1 MTLEETAA
9 QTPEL
14 ESLTE
19 ESFTRG
25 LMVLANL
32 DSDLARIL
40 ETLGSPPIWSR
51 EPGFAT
57 LLCIILEQQV
67 SVAAAR
73 AVFNRL
79 CAVVVTLTPENFLI
93 LDDAQLKGIGF
104 SRQKILYCRG
114 LAQAMPT
121 AGCAYATHQLD
132 LTKLETMDETVIRTE
147 LKRLKGIGDWT
158 VDIYL
163 LMALQRPD
171 VFPKGD
177 LAIAI
182 AFQKLKN
189 LAMRPTPVQLEAMT
203 QHWRPWR
210 AVAARLLWHY
220 YLSNATAKSVTVS
233 Q

>member
-1 MTLEETAA
+1 MT

-19 ESFTRG
+19 ESLTRG

-40 ETLGSPPIWSR
+40 DKLGPPPMWQR

-67 SVAAAR
+67 SLAAAK
-73 AVFNRL
+73 AIFNRL
-79 CAVVVTLTPENFLI
+79 SGIVVTLTPENFLT
-93 LDDAQLKGIGF
+93 LDDVQLKGIGF

-114 LAQAMPT
+114 LADGLVT
-121 AGCAYATHQLD
+121 GQLE
-132 LTKLETMDETVIRTE
+132 LSKLETMDETTIRTE

-189 LAMRPTPVQLEAMT
+189 LATRPTPAQLEAMT

-220 YLSNATAKSVTVS
+220 YLSNPK
-233 Q
+233 

>member
-1 MTLEETAA
+1 MT
-9 QTPEL
+9 QTPKL

-19 ESFTRG
+19 ESLSRG

-40 ETLGSPPIWSR
+40 ETLGTPPIWSR

-73 AVFNRL
+73 AVFSRL
-79 CAVVVTLTPENFLI
+79 SGVIVTLTPENFLT
-93 LDDAQLKGIGF
+93 LDDVQLKGIGF

-114 LAQAMPT
+114 LAQSI
-121 AGCAYATHQLD
+121 ATGQLD
-132 LTKLETMDETVIRTE
+132 LTKLETMEEAAIRTE

-189 LAMRPTPVQLEAMT
+189 LATRPTPAQLEEIT

-220 YLSNATAKSVTVS
+220 YLGLTNSP
-233 Q
+233 

>member
-1 MTLEETAA
+1 MT

-19 ESFTRG
+19 ESLTRG

-32 DSDLARIL
+32 DRDLARIV
-40 ETLGSPPIWSR
+40 ETLGPPPLWQR
-51 EPGFAT
+51 EPGFTT

-67 SVAAAR
+67 SVAAAK

-79 CAVVVTLTPENFLI
+79 CGVLVPLTPENFLT
-93 LDDAQLKGIGF
+93 LDDVQLRGIGF

-114 LAQAMPT
+114 LADAI
-121 AGCAYATHQLD
+121 ANGHLD
-132 LTKLETMDETVIRTE
+132 LSKLERMDETTIRTE

-171 VFPKGD
+171 IFPKGD

-189 LAMRPTPVQLEAMT
+189 LATRPTPVQLEAMT

-210 AVAARLLWHY
+210 AIAVRLLWHY
-220 YLSNATAKSVTVS
+220 YLSSTNSKSGTAY
-233 Q
+233 

>member
-1 MTLEETAA
+1 MT

-19 ESFTRG
+19 ESLSRG

-32 DSDLARIL
+32 DRDLARIL

-67 SVAAAR
+67 SLAAAR

-79 CAVVVTLTPENFLI
+79 SGVLVPLTPENFLT

-114 LAQAMPT
+114 LANT
-121 AGCAYATHQLD
+121 IATGQLD
-132 LTKLETMDETVIRTE
+132 LSKLETMDEVTIRTE

-189 LAMRPTPVQLEAMT
+189 LATRPTPVQLEAMT

-210 AVAARLLWHY
+210 AIGARLLWHY
-220 YLSNATAKSVTVS
+220 YLSNANGKSVTVYP
-233 Q
+233 

>member
-1 MTLEETAA
+1 MT

-19 ESFTRG
+19 ESLTRG
-25 LMVLANL
+25 LLVLANL

-40 ETLGSPPIWSR
+40 ETLGTPPMWQR

-79 CAVVVTLTPENFLI
+79 CGVVVTLTPESFLT
-93 LDDAQLKGIGF
+93 LDDAQLRGIGF

-114 LAQAMPT
+114 LAQAI
-121 AGCAYATHQLD
+121 ATGQLD
-132 LTKLETMDETVIRTE
+132 LTKLERMDETVIRTE
-147 LKRLKGIGDWT
+147 LKCLKGIGDWT

-171 VFPKGD
+171 IFPKGD

-189 LAMRPTPVQLEAMT
+189 LATRPTPIQLEAMT

-210 AVAARLLWHY
+210 AIAARLLWHY
-220 YLSNATAKSVTVS
+220 YLSNANAKSVTVS

>member
-1 MTLEETAA
+1 MT

-19 ESFTRG
+19 ESLTRG
-25 LMVLANL
+25 LMVLAKL
-32 DSDLARIL
+32 DSDLAGIL
-40 ETLGSPPIWSR
+40 ETLGPPPMWKR
-51 EPGFAT
+51 EPGFTT

-67 SVAAAR
+67 SVTAAR
-73 AVFNRL
+73 AIFNRL
-79 CAVVVTLTPENFLI
+79 CAVVITLTPENFLI
-93 LDDAQLKGIGF
+93 LDDAQLKAIGF

-114 LAQAMPT
+114 LANAI
-121 AGCAYATHQLD
+121 ATGQLD
-132 LTKLETMDETVIRTE
+132 LSKLETMDETTIRTE

-189 LAMRPTPVQLEAMT
+189 LATRPTPAQLEAMT

-220 YLSNATAKSVTVS
+220 YLSNPK
-233 Q
+233 

>member
-1 MTLEETAA
+1 MT

-19 ESFTRG
+19 ESLTRG

-32 DSDLARIL
+32 DSDLAGIL
-40 ETLGSPPIWSR
+40 ETLGTPPMWSR

-67 SVAAAR
+67 SLAAAK
-73 AVFNRL
+73 AVFTRL
-79 CAVVVTLTPENFLI
+79 CGVVVTLTPENFLI

-104 SRQKILYCRG
+104 SRQKIVYCRG
-114 LAQAMPT
+114 LANAI
-121 AGCAYATHQLD
+121 ASSQLD
-132 LTKLETMDETVIRTE
+132 LSKLEKMDETTIRTE

-171 VFPKGD
+171 VFPTGD

-189 LAMRPTPVQLEAMT
+189 LETRPTPAQLSAMT

-210 AVAARLLWHY
+210 AIAARLLWHY
-220 YLSNATAKSVTVS
+220 YLANANTNTNKLIRPKK
-233 Q
+233 

>member
-1 MTLEETAA
+1 MTLKETAA
-9 QTPEL
+9 QTLKL

-19 ESFTRG
+19 ESFARG

-40 ETLGSPPIWSR
+40 ETQGTPPIWSR

-73 AVFNRL
+73 AVFTRL
-79 CAVVVTLTPENFLI
+79 CGIVVTLTPENFLT
-93 LDDAQLKGIGF
+93 LDDVQLKGIGF

-114 LAQAMPT
+114 LANAI
-121 AGCAYATHQLD
+121 ATGQLD

-189 LAMRPTPVQLEAMT
+189 LATRPTPAQLEAMT

-210 AVAARLLWHY
+210 AVAARILWHY
-220 YLSNATAKSVTVS
+220 YLSNANVKSVTVS

>member
-1 MTLEETAA
+1 MT

-14 ESLTE
+14 ESLTQ
-19 ESFTRG
+19 ESLTRG

-32 DSDLARIL
+32 DSDLAQIL
-40 ETLGSPPIWSR
+40 ERLGPPPIWKR

-67 SVAAAR
+67 SVASAKAI
-73 AVFNRL
+73 FKRL
-79 CAVVVTLTPENFLI
+79 CGVVVTLTPENFLI
-93 LDDAQLKGIGF
+93 LDDVQLREIGF

-121 AGCAYATHQLD
+121 AGCAYATFQLD
-132 LTKLETMDETVIRTE
+132 LTKLERMDETTIRTE

-182 AFQKLKN
+182 ALQKLKN
-189 LAMRPTPVQLEAMT
+189 LTTRPTPAQLEAIA
-203 QHWRPWR
+203 QIWRPWR

-220 YLSNATAKSVTVS
+220 YLSNANDL
-233 Q
+233 

>member
-9 QTPEL
+9 QTAEL

-19 ESFTRG
+19 ESLTRG
-25 LMVLANL
+25 LLVLANL

-40 ETLGSPPIWSR
+40 ETLGPPPMWQR

-67 SVAAAR
+67 SLAAAR
-73 AVFNRL
+73 AVFSRL
-79 CAVVVTLTPENFLI
+79 CGVVVTLTPETFLT
-93 LDDAQLKGIGF
+93 LDDVQLRGIGF

-114 LAQAMPT
+114 LAQAMPK
-121 AGCAYATHQLD
+121 AGYAYATGQLD
-132 LTKLETMDETVIRTE
+132 LTKLERMDETTIRTE

-189 LAMRPTPVQLEAMT
+189 LATRPTPIQLEAMT

-220 YLSNATAKSVTVS
+220 YLSNANSKSVTVS

>member
-1 MTLEETAA
+1 MT

-19 ESFTRG
+19 ESLTRG
-25 LMVLANL
+25 LMVLAKL

-40 ETLGSPPIWSR
+40 ETLGPPPIWSR
-51 EPGFAT
+51 EAGFAT

-73 AVFNRL
+73 AVFTRL
-79 CAVVVTLTPENFLI
+79 CGVVVTLTPENFLI
-93 LDDAQLKGIGF
+93 LDDVQLRAIGF

-121 AGCAYATHQLD
+121 AGNANATGQLD
-132 LTKLETMDETVIRTE
+132 LTKLEKMDENTIRTE

-182 AFQKLKN
+182 ALQKLKN
-189 LAMRPTPVQLEAMT
+189 LATRPTPVQLEEMT
-203 QHWRPWR
+203 QQWRPWR

-220 YLSNATAKSVTVS
+220 YLSNPK
-233 Q
+233 

>member
-1 MTLEETAA
+1 MT

-19 ESFTRG
+19 ESLTRG
-25 LMVLANL
+25 LMVLANI

-40 ETLGSPPIWSR
+40 DKLGPPPMWQR

-67 SVAAAR
+67 SLAAAK
-73 AVFNRL
+73 AIFNRL
-79 CAVVVTLTPENFLI
+79 CGVVVTLTPENFLT
-93 LDDAQLKGIGF
+93 LDDAQLRGIGF

-114 LAQAMPT
+114 LAQAI
-121 AGCAYATHQLD
+121 ATSQLD
-132 LTKLETMDETVIRTE
+132 LTKLETMDENTIRTE

-171 VFPKGD
+171 AFPKGD

-182 AFQKLKN
+182 ALQKLKN
-189 LAMRPTPVQLEAMT
+189 LPTRPTPAQLEAMT

-220 YLSNATAKSVTVS
+220 YLSNPNK
-233 Q
+233 

>member
-1 MTLEETAA
+1 MT

-19 ESFTRG
+19 ESLSRG
-25 LMVLANL
+25 LVMLANL

-67 SVAAAR
+67 SLAAAR
-73 AVFNRL
+73 AVFSRL
-79 CAVVVTLTPENFLI
+79 CGVLVTLTPENFLT
-93 LDDAQLKGIGF
+93 LDDVQLRGIGF

-114 LAQAMPT
+114 LAQAMPK
-121 AGCAYATHQLD
+121 AGYAGATGQLD
-132 LTKLETMDETVIRTE
+132 LTKLDKMDETQIRTE

-189 LAMRPTPVQLEAMT
+189 LATRPTPVQLEAMT

-210 AVAARLLWHY
+210 AVGARLLWHY
-220 YLSNATAKSVTVS
+220 YLSNANGKSVTV
-233 Q
+233 

>member
-1 MTLEETAA
+1 MTLEETTT
-9 QTPEL
+9 QTFKL

-19 ESFTRG
+19 ESLTRG

-73 AVFNRL
+73 AVFTRL
-79 CAVVVTLTPENFLI
+79 CRVVVSLTPENFLK

-104 SRQKILYCRG
+104 SRQKIQYCRG
-114 LAQAMPT
+114 LADAI
-121 AGCAYATHQLD
+121 ASGQLD
-132 LTKLETMDETVIRTE
+132 LTKLERMDETIIRTE

-182 AFQKLKN
+182 AFQKLKG
-189 LAMRPTPVQLEAMT
+189 LATRPTPAQLETMT

-220 YLSNATAKSVTVS
+220 YLSNANGKSVTAS

>member
-1 MTLEETAA
+1 MT
-9 QTPEL
+9 QTPKL
-14 ESLTE
+14 ESLTP
-19 ESFTRG
+19 ESLTRG
-25 LMVLANL
+25 LLVLANL

-40 ETLGSPPIWSR
+40 ETLGPPPMWQR

-73 AVFNRL
+73 AVFTRL
-79 CAVVVTLTPENFLI
+79 CAVIVTLTPENFLV
-93 LDDAQLKGIGF
+93 LNDVELRGIGF

-114 LAQAMPT
+114 LAQAIVT
-121 AGCAYATHQLD
+121 GQLE
-132 LTKLETMDETVIRTE
+132 LTKLETMDETTIRTE

-182 AFQKLKN
+182 ALQKLKN
-189 LAMRPTPVQLEAMT
+189 LAARPTPIQLEAIT
-203 QHWRPWR
+203 QIWQPWR
-210 AVAARLLWHY
+210 AIAARLLWHY
-220 YLSNATAKSVTVS
+220 YLSNANTKSVTVYP
-233 Q
+233 

>member
-1 MTLEETAA
+1 MT

-19 ESFTRG
+19 ESLTRG
-25 LMVLANL
+25 LMVLAKL

-40 ETLGSPPIWSR
+40 ETLGPPPMWQR

-73 AVFNRL
+73 AVFKRL
-79 CAVVVTLTPENFLI
+79 CEVVTLTPENFLT
-93 LDDAQLKGIGF
+93 LDDVQLKAIGF

-114 LAQAMPT
+114 LAQAMPK
-121 AGCAYATHQLD
+121 AGYADATGQLD
-132 LTKLETMDETVIRTE
+132 LSKLQTMDETTIRTE

-163 LMALQRPD
+163 LMVLQRPD

-182 AFQKLKN
+182 ALQKLKN
-189 LAMRPTPVQLEAMT
+189 LATRPTPVQLEEMT

-220 YLSNATAKSVTVS
+220 YLSNPK
-233 Q
+233 

>member
-1 MTLEETAA
+1 MT

-19 ESFTRG
+19 ESLTRG
-25 LMVLANL
+25 LMVLAKL
-32 DSDLARIL
+32 DSDLAGIL
-40 ETLGSPPIWSR
+40 ETLGPPPMWKR
-51 EPGFAT
+51 EPGFTT

-67 SVAAAR
+67 SVTAAR
-73 AVFNRL
+73 AIFNRL

-93 LDDAQLKGIGF
+93 LDDAQLRAIGF

-114 LAQAMPT
+114 LANAI
-121 AGCAYATHQLD
+121 ATGQLD
-132 LTKLETMDETVIRTE
+132 LSKLETMDETTIRTE

-189 LAMRPTPVQLEAMT
+189 LATRPTPAQLEAMT

-220 YLSNATAKSVTVS
+220 YLNNPK
-233 Q
+233 

>member
-1 MTLEETAA
+1 MT

-14 ESLTE
+14 ESLTP
-19 ESFTRG
+19 ESLTRG

-32 DSDLARIL
+32 DSDLAWIL
-40 ETLGSPPIWSR
+40 ETLGPPPMWKR

-73 AVFNRL
+73 AVFTRL
-79 CAVVVTLTPENFLI
+79 CGVVVTLTPENFLV
-93 LDDAQLKGIGF
+93 LDDVQLRAIGF

-114 LAQAMPT
+114 LADAMPT
-121 AGCAYATHQLD
+121 AGKAYATGQLE
-132 LTKLETMDETVIRTE
+132 LTKLETMDETTIRTE

-182 AFQKLKN
+182 ALQKLKN
-189 LAMRPTPVQLEAMT
+189 LATRPTPAQLEAMT

-220 YLSNATAKSVTVS
+220 YLSNPK
-233 Q
+233 

>member
-1 MTLEETAA
+1 MT
-9 QTPEL
+9 QTLKL

-19 ESFTRG
+19 ESLTRG
-25 LMVLANL
+25 LLVLANL

-40 ETLGSPPIWSR
+40 ETLGPPPIWSR
-51 EPGFAT
+51 EPGFTT

-73 AVFNRL
+73 AVFSRL
-79 CAVVVTLTPENFLI
+79 CEVVVTLTPESFLT
-93 LDDAQLKGIGF
+93 LDDAQLRGIGF
-104 SRQKILYCRG
+104 SRQKILYCGG
-114 LAQAMPT
+114 LANAI
-121 AGCAYATHQLD
+121 ASGQLD
-132 LTKLETMDETVIRTE
+132 LSKLESMDEITIRTE

-171 VFPKGD
+171 IFPKGD

-189 LAMRPTPVQLEAMT
+189 LATRPTPIQLEAMT
-203 QHWRPWR
+203 QHWQPWR

-220 YLSNATAKSVTVS
+220 YLSNANRKSVTVS

>member
-1 MTLEETAA
+1 MT

-19 ESFTRG
+19 ESFTRS

-40 ETLGSPPIWSR
+40 ETLGTPPIWSR
-51 EPGFAT
+51 KPGFAT

-67 SVAAAR
+67 SLAAAR
-73 AVFNRL
+73 AVFTRL
-79 CAVVVTLTPENFLI
+79 CGVVVTLTPENFLT
-93 LDDAQLKGIGF
+93 LDDPHLKGIGF

-114 LAQAMPT
+114 LANAI
-121 AGCAYATHQLD
+121 ATGQLD
-132 LTKLETMDETVIRTE
+132 LTKLETMDETTIRTE

-189 LAMRPTPVQLEAMT
+189 LATRPTPPQLEEMT

-220 YLSNATAKSVTVS
+220 YLSNANVKSVTVS

>member
-1 MTLEETAA
+1 MT

-14 ESLTE
+14 ESLTQ
-19 ESFTRG
+19 ESLTRA

-40 ETLGSPPIWSR
+40 ETLGPPPIWSR

-79 CAVVVTLTPENFLI
+79 CGVVVPLTPENFLI
-93 LDDAQLKGIGF
+93 LDDVQLRGIGF

-114 LAQAMPT
+114 LANAI
-121 AGCAYATHQLD
+121 ASDQLD
-132 LTKLETMDETVIRTE
+132 LNKLERMDETTIRTE

-163 LMALQRPD
+163 LMALQPD

-182 AFQKLKN
+182 ALQKLKN
-189 LAMRPTPVQLEAMT
+189 LATRPTPVQLEAMT
-203 QHWRPWR
+203 QHWQPWR

-220 YLSNATAKSVTVS
+220 YLSNPK
-233 Q
+233 

>member
-1 MTLEETAA
+1 MT

-19 ESFTRG
+19 ESLTRG
-25 LMVLANL
+25 LMVLANI

-40 ETLGSPPIWSR
+40 DKLGTPPMWQR

-67 SVAAAR
+67 SLAAAK
-73 AVFNRL
+73 AIFNRL
-79 CAVVVTLTPENFLI
+79 YGVVVTLTPENFLT
-93 LDDAQLKGIGF
+93 LDDAQLRGIGF

-114 LAQAMPT
+114 LAQAI
-121 AGCAYATHQLD
+121 ATSQLD
-132 LTKLETMDETVIRTE
+132 LTKLEKMDETTIRTE

-182 AFQKLKN
+182 ALQKLKN
-189 LAMRPTPVQLEAMT
+189 LPTRPTPAQLEAMT

-220 YLSNATAKSVTVS
+220 YLSNPNK
-233 Q
+233 

>member
-1 MTLEETAA
+1 MT

-19 ESFTRG
+19 ESLTRG
-25 LMVLANL
+25 LMVLANI

-40 ETLGSPPIWSR
+40 DKLGPPPMWQR
-51 EPGFAT
+51 ELGFAT

-67 SVAAAR
+67 SLAAAK
-73 AVFNRL
+73 AIFNRL
-79 CAVVVTLTPENFLI
+79 CGVVVTLTPENFLT
-93 LDDAQLKGIGF
+93 LDDAQLRGIGF

-114 LAQAMPT
+114 LAQAI
-121 AGCAYATHQLD
+121 ATSQLD
-132 LTKLETMDETVIRTE
+132 LTKLETMDETTIRIE

-171 VFPKGD
+171 AFPKGD

-182 AFQKLKN
+182 ALQKLKN
-189 LAMRPTPVQLEAMT
+189 LATRPTPAQLEAMT

-220 YLSNATAKSVTVS
+220 YLSNPNK
-233 Q
+233 

>member
-19 ESFTRG
+19 ESLSRG

-32 DSDLARIL
+32 DSDLAWIL
-40 ETLGSPPIWSR
+40 ETLGTPPMWQR

-73 AVFNRL
+73 AVFTRL
-79 CAVVVTLTPENFLI
+79 CAVVVTLTPENFLL
-93 LDDAQLKGIGF
+93 LDDVQLRGIGF

-114 LAQAMPT
+114 LAQAM
-121 AGCAYATHQLD
+121 ATGQLE
-132 LTKLETMDETVIRTE
+132 LTKLQTMDETTIRTE

-189 LAMRPTPVQLEAMT
+189 LATRPTPVQLEAIA
-203 QHWRPWR
+203 QQWRPWR

-220 YLSNATAKSVTVS
+220 YLSNPNYL
-233 Q
+233 

>member
-1 MTLEETAA
+1 MT

-19 ESFTRG
+19 ESLTRG

-32 DSDLARIL
+32 DSDLAWIL
-40 ETLGSPPIWSR
+40 ETLGPPPMWKR

-67 SVAAAR
+67 SVTAAR

-93 LDDAQLKGIGF
+93 LDDAQLRAIGF

-114 LAQAMPT
+114 LANAI
-121 AGCAYATHQLD
+121 ATGQLE
-132 LTKLETMDETVIRTE
+132 LTKLQTMDETTIRTE

-189 LAMRPTPVQLEAMT
+189 LATRPTPVQLEAMT

-220 YLSNATAKSVTVS
+220 YLNNPK
-233 Q
+233 